1 MMKTVLHPA
10 GSRGHANHGWL
21 DSHHTFSFA
30 GYHHPERVHFGML
43 RVLNDDMAKGGM
55 GFGQHPHDNME
66 IVSIPLKGVLEHR
79 DTTGGH
85 GLIRAGEVQIMSAG
99 SGLQHS
105 EKNGSHSEDVNF
117 LQIWVFP
124 KERNIKPRY
133 DQKLYPASE
142 RENKFQTVVAPDKT
156 DGALWINQ
164 DAWFSL
170 GSFQKGKAVDY
181 TMHRRE
187 SGVYLFVI
195 EGSVTVNGQLLN
207 RRDGY
212 GLWDTDSVSLV
223 AQDSSEV
230 LLMEVPMMP

>member
-1 MMKTVLHPA
+1 
-10 GSRGHANHGWL
+10 
-21 DSHHTFSFA
+21 
-30 GYHHPERVHFGML
+30 
-43 RVLNDDMAKGGM
+43 
-55 GFGQHPHDNME
+55 
-66 IVSIPLKGVLEHR
+66 
-79 DTTGGH
+79 
-85 GLIRAGEVQIMSAG
+85 
-99 SGLQHS
+99 
-105 EKNGSHSEDVNF
+105 
-117 LQIWVFP
+117 P

-170 GSFQKGKAVDY
+170 GNFQKGTTVDY
-181 TMHRRE
+181 ALRRRE
-187 SGVYLFVI
+187 SGVYVFVI
-195 EGSVTVNGQLLN
+195 DGSVTINGQLVN

-212 GLWDTDSVSLV
+212 GLWETDSVSLV